1 MNDDEQK
8 MNRFNTIYNNRHND
22 DINYAMKN
30 ILEWNEFADDDER
43 TDINSSIN
51 PFATINM
58 MIKEWDEE
66 YLMEWDKNNK
76 KDEEVVNALYKILN
90 QEWNTGEARGQDYL
104 EENKIDYPTIKAIEN
119 MYVEIE
125 KESGDSKG
133 KYIDDTLEKKL
144 DIIFYKHAER
154 SFIKIIK
161 SNELNMD
168 YWG

>member
-1 MNDDEQK
+1 MSEYQEK

-22 DINYAMKN
+22 DINNAMKN
-30 ILEWNEFADDDER
+30 ILEWNEFADDDEP

-66 YLMEWDKNNK
+66 YLVEWDKKNK
-76 KDEEVVNALYKILN
+76 KDEEVVNALYKILE
-90 QEWNTGEARGQDYL
+90 QEWNTGETRGQDYL

-119 MYVEIE
+119 MYLEIE
-125 KESGDSKG
+125 KDFGDSLG
-133 KYIDDTLEKKL
+133 KDTLEKKL